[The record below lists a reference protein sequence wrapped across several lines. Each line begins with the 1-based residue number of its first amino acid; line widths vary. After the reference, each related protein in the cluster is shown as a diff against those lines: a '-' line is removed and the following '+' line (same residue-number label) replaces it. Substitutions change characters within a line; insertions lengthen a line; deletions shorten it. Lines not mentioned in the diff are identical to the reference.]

1 MELQV
6 VTVSGSA
13 LRHALVWALLV
24 SAVACRPA
32 AAPEVAATRREVLA
46 AAPVA
51 PAPPPSPEPLRAEA
65 FALPQVAVGTPVLPE
80 DATRTTAHYAVA
92 TAHPLATRAAED
104 ALKAGG
110 SAVDALVAA
119 SFMLTVVQPR
129 STGIGG
135 GGFAVV
141 WPGDGTP
148 PRAWDF
154 RETAPAATQVADY
167 LDAQGHAI
175 AKLSQ
180 RHGLAIATPGYV
192 AGLAALHARYGRR
205 PWAEL
210 VRPAAEVAARGFSL
224 GRESAQAIVTTLPD
238 LDRTAQALLAPGGK
252 PMKQGEILRMPAL
265 ARTLERI
272 AREGPDAFYKGP
284 VAEDIVRTARAAGG
298 KITLADLAGYRVRE
312 MAPLEG
318 DAFGGRVV
326 TMPQPS
332 AGGAQVL
339 AMGELLDEFGKSTL
353 LNQGQRIHAWAE
365 AMRRSFLLRIGYSG
379 DSDHPAAT
387 LDDAFPRAARRAAA
401 AAFFPT
407 YATSS
412 ASLSVI
418 ASPKK
423 GTPHV
428 SAPNTSHVSIIDS
441 RGMAVSSTHTIN
453 LLFGS
458 GIIAPES
465 GVILN
470 NEMDDFT
477 FYLTDSNY
485 FGLAGSAENLARPGA
500 RPVSSMSPLIL
511 LKDGKPKVVAGT
523 PGGTRIPTTVA
534 WVLYWSRSMGDL
546 ARAVAM
552 PRIHHQAWPDR
563 VEIERGFSDPLART
577 GSDEMAESLARAGH
591 TVERRPPWCNVQAVA
606 LECPDGLPC
615 DQPAWTAVSDP
626 RGEGGAVAR

>member
-1 MELQV
+1 MV
-6 VTVSGSA
+6 AYTVPA
-13 LRHALVWALLV
+13 LRHALVWALL
-24 SAVACRPA
+24 SATAACRPA
-32 AAPEVAATRREVLA
+32 AAPVAP
-46 AAPVA
+46 APQTLVQAVA
-51 PAPPPSPEPLRAEA
+51 PAVPAPPPSPEPLRAES

-110 SAVDALVAA
+110 SAIDALVAA

-210 VRPAAEVAARGFSL
+210 VQPAAEVAARGFAA
-224 GRESAQAIVTTLPD
+224 GRE
-238 LDRTAQALLAPGGK
+238 TAQAAEAMWDDLSPAARDVLGTNGK

-265 ARTLERI
+265 ARTLGRI

-284 VAEDIVRTARAAGG
+284 VAQDIVRTVQAAGG
-298 KITLADLAGYRVRE
+298 KMTLEDLAAYRVRD

-318 DAFGGRVV
+318 DAFGGRVL

-339 AMGELLDEFGKSTL
+339 VMAELYADFRRRSFSHGPRLHE
-353 LNQGQRIHAWAE
+353 WVE
-365 AMRRSFLLRIGYSG
+365 AMRRSFLLRIAYSG
-379 DSDHPAAT
+379 DAERPATT
-387 LDDAFPRAARRAAA
+387 LDEAFPPAARRAAA
-401 AAFFPT
+401 ASFSLDF
-407 YATSS
+407 ATPSDT
-412 ASLSVI
+412 LSGRP
-418 ASPKK
+418 PKQANPR
-423 GTPHV
+423 G
-428 SAPNTSHVSIIDS
+428 SAPNTSHVSIVDG
-441 RGMAVSSTHTIN
+441 RGMAVSATHTIN
-453 LLFGS
+453 LYFGS

-477 FYLTDSNY
+477 FSLTDANA
-485 FGLAGSAENLARPGA
+485 FGLAGSAANLARPGA
-500 RPVSSMSPLIL
+500 RPVSSMTPVIV
-511 LKDGKPKVVAGT
+511 LKDGRPVLVVGT

-534 WVLYWSRSMGDL
+534 WVLHWWTVTGDL
-546 ARAVAM
+546 RQAVAGV
-552 PRIHHQAWPDR
+552 RIHHQAWPDR
-563 VEIERGFSDPLART
+563 VEVEE
-577 GSDEMAESLARAGH
+577 GSDEFATRLAYRH
-591 TVERRPPWCNVQAVA
+591 TVERRPPWCNVQAVG
-606 LECPDGLPC
+606 LECPKGAPSC
-615 DQPAWTAVSDP
+615 DHPAWTAVSDP
-626 RGEGGAVAR
+626 RGEGGAAAR

>member
-1 MELQV
+1 MV
-6 VTVSGSA
+6 AYTVPA
-13 LRHALVWALLV
+13 LRHALVWALL
-24 SAVACRPA
+24 SATAACRPA
-32 AAPEVAATRREVLA
+32 AAPVAP
-46 AAPVA
+46 APQTLVQAVA
-51 PAPPPSPEPLRAEA
+51 PAVPAPPPSPEPLRAES

-110 SAVDALVAA
+110 SAIDALVAA

-205 PWAEL
+205 PWGEL
-210 VRPAAEVAARGFSL
+210 VQPAAEVAARGYSL
-224 GRESAQAIVTTLPD
+224 GRESAAAIVATLPD

-272 AREGPDAFYKGP
+272 AREGPDAFYRGP
-284 VAEDIVRTARAAGG
+284 VAEDIVRTVQAAGG
-298 KITLADLAGYRVRE
+298 KITLEDLAGYRVRE
-312 MAPLEG
+312 MAPLQG
-318 DAFGGRVV
+318 DAFGGRVL

-339 AMGELLDEFGKSTL
+339 VMAEFYLDFATRTTKHGPWFHE
-353 LNQGQRIHAWAE
+353 WAE
-365 AMRRSFLLRIGYSG
+365 AMRCAFLLRIAFSG
-379 DSDHPAAT
+379 DTDVPATNLDGFYPPTARQALKRAFSHVEAT
-387 LDDAFPRAARRAAA
+387 PSAAYPVLRA
-401 AAFFPT
+401 PT
-407 YATSS
+407 RT
-412 ASLSVI
+412 L
-418 ASPKK
+418 
-423 GTPHV
+423 HQ
-428 SAPNTSHVSIIDS
+428 SAPNTSHVSIIDG

-453 LLFGS
+453 LYFGS
-458 GIIAPES
+458 GILTSES

-477 FYLTDSNY
+477 FSLTDANA
-485 FGLAGSAENLARPGA
+485 FGLVGSKGNLARPGA
-500 RPVSSMSPLIL
+500 RPASSMSPVVL
-511 LKDGKPKVVAGT
+511 LQEGRPTLVVGT

-534 WVLYWSRSMGDL
+534 WVIHWWRVNGNLEH
-546 ARAVAM
+546 AVGAI
-552 PRIHHQAWPDR
+552 RIHHQAWPDR
-563 VEIERGFSDPLART
+563 VEVEENSFGDQIGLRLGYAR
-577 GSDEMAESLARAGH
+577 H
-591 TVERRPPWCNVQAVA
+591 VVERRPPWCNVQAVA
-606 LECPDGLPC
+606 LECPKGVPSC
-615 DQPAWTAVSDP
+615 DHPAWTAVSDP
-626 RGEGGAVAR
+626 RGEGGAAAR